1 MPRRKKT
8 NKSQEEGSG
17 GAKPEAAEVESEAA
31 AEKSSSSASTN
42 NNNNSGKKGKY
53 RREKPWDDETVE
65 HWKIEPF
72 LPEHNPLGM
81 TEESSFATLFPR
93 YREKYLKD
101 IWQEVK
107 KELAL
112 HFVKAE
118 LDLAEGSMTVRTTNK
133 TYDPYIILKAR
144 KRFIFFFFS
153 SSFARDMIK
162 LLARCVPLQQAKKI
176 LEDEMM
182 CDIIKIG
189 GLVRNK
195 ASKFVKRR
203 QRLVGPNGST
213 LKALELLTEC
223 YILVQGQTVAAMGHL
238 KGLKQ
243 ASLLPHA
250 CMHAKPAACT
260 SRRLYAARV
269 RRIVEDCMK
278 NIHPVYHIKELM
290 IRRELAKDE
299 SLKAENWDRFLPQFK
314 KRNVQRKKLKEKRKK
329 KEKSLF
335 PPPQTPR
342 KEDLL
347 MESGEYFIDA
357 HEKKRRKMEELPEKQ
372 KQKTEEKR
380 KRRAEEFVPTA
391 NDTSEKR
398 QKRMEEEEKKKRE
411 EQQRLPVGYRL
422 KRRRKERLCMHKLR
436 VFFSTFDAADTDM
449 LSAHVKDKQTLL
461 SALFFSLLK
470 PCIFNKLFDCCMQ
483 ETAEVV
489 RRVKQR
495 QREQQ
500 AKLQSESFPA
510 FAAAVLNIQM
520 PFRRH

>member
-1 MPRRKKT
+1 MPRRKKSAT
-8 NKSQEEGSG
+8 SQNDESGRGVEANGQQEGQSG
-17 GAKPEAAEVESEAA
+17 GLKPQEGAPAEANGAD
-31 AEKSSSSASTN
+31 TN
-42 NNNNSGKKGKY
+42 RSGKKGKY
-53 RREKPWDDETVE
+53 RKEKPWDTDDVE

-72 LPEHNPLGM
+72 RPEHNPLGM

-101 IWQEVK
+101 VWPEVK

-112 HFVKAE
+112 HFIKAE

-133 TYDPYIILKAR
+133 TYDPYIIIK
-144 KRFIFFFFS
+144 
-153 SSFARDMIK
+153 ARDMIK

-189 GLVRNK
+189 GMVRNK
-195 ASKFVKRR
+195 EKFVKRR

-243 ASLLPHA
+243 
-250 CMHAKPAACT
+250 
-260 SRRLYAARV
+260 V
-269 RRIVEDCMK
+269 RRVVEDCMK
-278 NIHPVYHIKELM
+278 NIHPVYHVKELM

-299 SLKAENWDRFLPQFK
+299 TLKAENWDRFLPQFK
-314 KRNVQRKKLKEKRKK
+314 KRNVQRKQLKDKKPK

-357 HEKKRRKMEELPEKQ
+357 EEKKRRKMEELPEKQ
-372 KQKTEEKR
+372 KQKTAEKR
-380 KRRAEEFVPTA
+380 KRREQEFVPKADDTA
-391 NDTSEKR
+391 AKR
-398 QKRMEEEEKKKRE
+398 HKRLEEQETKRRE
-411 EQQRLPVGYRL
+411 EQLRIPDASEVVEKIKESQRA
-422 KRRRKERLCMHKLR
+422 KQAQAKSRKL
-436 VFFSTFDAADTDM
+436 DAT
-449 LSAHVKDKQTLL
+449 
-461 SALFFSLLK
+461 SLL
-470 PCIFNKLFDCCMQ
+470 L
-483 ETAEVV
+483 
-489 RRVKQR
+489 
-495 QREQQ
+495 
-500 AKLQSESFPA
+500 
-510 FAAAVLNIQM
+510 
-520 PFRRH
+520 